1 MKDGLTR
8 SQAVRCFL
16 LNLFLLPGAGSLKGG
31 RRTAGVMQ
39 MLLLVIGTLMIIPL
53 FLEAIG
59 QFSKMYQG
67 ISQMADTGTGEV
79 PQSWDNLKEKLEAV
93 WGQYGVLA
101 LAGIGTMGAG
111 WIWGFITGLSLINEA
126 AQNEEQDVD

>member
-1 MKDGLTR
+1 M
-8 SQAVRCFL
+8 A
-16 LNLFLLPGAGSLKGG
+16 GAL
-31 RRTAGVMQ
+31 Q

-67 ISQMADTGTGEV
+67 ISQMADTGTDEM
-79 PQSWDNLKEKLEAV
+79 PRSWDNLKEKLDAV
-93 WGQYGVLA
+93 WTQYGVLA
-101 LAGIGTMGAG
+101 LAGMGAMGAG

>member
-1 MKDGLTR
+1 
-8 SQAVRCFL
+8 
-16 LNLFLLPGAGSLKGG
+16 
-31 RRTAGVMQ
+31 

-67 ISQMADTGTGEV
+67 ISQMADTGTGEM
-79 PQSWDNLKEKLEAV
+79 PQSLDNLKDKLEAV
-93 WGQYGVLA
+93 WSQYGVLA

-111 WIWGFITGLSLINEA
+111 WIWGFITGLSLISEA
-126 AQNEEQDVD
+126 VQNEERGGD

>member
-1 MKDGLTR
+1 
-8 SQAVRCFL
+8 
-16 LNLFLLPGAGSLKGG
+16 
-31 RRTAGVMQ
+31 

-93 WGQYGVLA
+93 WSQYGVLA